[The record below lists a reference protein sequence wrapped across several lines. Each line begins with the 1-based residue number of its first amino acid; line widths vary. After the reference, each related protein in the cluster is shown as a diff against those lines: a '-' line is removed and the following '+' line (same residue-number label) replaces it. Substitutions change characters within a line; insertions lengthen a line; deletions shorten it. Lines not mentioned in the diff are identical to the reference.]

1 MNKLLFA
8 AVLAVPLLAKA
19 ADPGESATTS
29 DEFQV
34 NGQFTNVLQ
43 AHPAFAAPYSG
54 ANSLAPGFDSNETSD
69 LTVFLAA
76 RLWGGAEFYLDP
88 EVDQG
93 FGLSNTLGVA
103 GFTSGDGYKVG
114 KNRPYLRLPRF
125 YVRQVIDLDGERVD
139 VPADV
144 HQMPGSML
152 SNHLILTAG
161 KFSVVDLFDTNTYA
175 HDPRGDFL
183 NWSVIDDAAFDYAA
197 DAWGYT
203 YGAAAEWT
211 QDWWTARLG
220 YFDLS
225 KTPNSTDLDSAYVRQ
240 YEWVTEF
247 EARSQRFGAPG
258 KVKVLAFLNTGFM
271 GSYRDAVRLAQDTGT
286 VPDTAK
292 VRRLASRPGLAA
304 SAEQELFHNVGLF
317 VRASVNQ
324 GNVEAFD
331 FTDVNRSLA
340 TGLAFQGALW
350 NRSTDSAGLAV
361 VVNALSSAARD
372 YFAAGGL
379 GVLVG
384 DGRLNYGLEN
394 ITEVYYNWKPYE
406 VVTLGFDYQYVDNP
420 AYNRDRGPVSVFG
433 LRVHV
438 EL

>member
-1 MNKLLFA
+1 MRGVVG
-8 AVLAVPLLAKA
+8 AVGDR
-19 ADPGESATTS
+19 ADDGERPREVVA
-29 DEFQV
+29 
-34 NGQFTNVLQ
+34 
-43 AHPAFAAPYSG
+43 
-54 ANSLAPGFDSNETSD
+54 D
-69 LTVFLAA
+69 LGH
-76 RLWGGAEFYLDP
+76 GGPFH
-88 EVDQG
+88 
-93 FGLSNTLGVA
+93 
-103 GFTSGDGYKVG
+103 
-114 KNRPYLRLPRF
+114 
-125 YVRQVIDLDGERVD
+125 LDGERVD

-304 SAEQELFHNVGLF
+304 SAEQELFPNVGLF